1 MYFLDI
7 WSHCGGH
14 FFHGIIESFINSQ
27 NKTKIPRK
35 LNMANKKQNPRP
47 VDCEIMVN
55 NFLITLDGYVKVNPS
70 RHISYTQWGWYFC
83 PTRNNHTGC
92 SGGLLVFWD
101 YDITSAKKNGIHC
114 ILNKISD
121 EPSGMAG
128 WRIIWGVDWLV
139 YRTLVSRWLVYHRNQ
154 PWKLT

>member
-1 MYFLDI
+1 MKPLWRSLFSRDYRELHQFAK
-7 WSHCGGH
+7 
-14 FFHGIIESFINSQ
+14 NP
-27 NKTKIPRK
+27 KIPRK

-114 ILNKISD
+114 ILNKTSD

-128 WRIIWGVDWLV
+128 WRIIWGVDWLL
-139 YRTLVSRWLVYHRNQ
+139 YRSLVSRWLVYHRNQ

>member
-1 MYFLDI
+1 MKPLWRSLFSRDYREL
-7 WSHCGGH
+7 HQ
-14 FFHGIIESFINSQ
+14 SQ
-27 NKTKIPRK
+27 NNPKIPRK

-55 NFLITLDGYVKVNPS
+55 NFLITLDGYVQVNPS

-114 ILNKISD
+114 ILNKISV

-128 WRIIWGVDWLV
+128 WRIIWGVDWLL

>member
-14 FFHGIIESFINSQ
+14 FFHGIIESFINRKKSENTSQ
-27 NKTKIPRK
+27 IEHG
-35 LNMANKKQNPRP
+35 KQKAKSHSLWT
-47 VDCEIMVN
+47 VKSWVN
-55 NFLITLDGYVKVNPS
+55 NFLITLDGYVQVNPS

-92 SGGLLVFWD
+92 SSGLLVFWD
-101 YDITSAKKNGIHC
+101 YAITSAKKNGIHC

-128 WRIIWGVDWLV
+128 WRIIWGVGWLL